1 MNTLVKIEDVR
12 KVIINLRGH
21 EVILASNV
29 AKLYGLETKAV
40 NQAVKN
46 NPDKFPEG
54 FVFELTKEE
63 WKLLR
68 SKIFTLEA
76 QPGKG
81 RYPKYLPKAF
91 SERGLYML
99 ATILKSPT
107 ATQTTLAIVNTFAE
121 VRELKRTLSEMHDS
135 DSDEFKKK
143 GMIRIGEILADMIMP
158 EVQTTETKTSL
169 EFNFFIGKLKHE
181 VTRQRINDN
190 ADVILKEKVEFA
202 KRMLKKGFSMEETI
216 ELAGFTEKD
225 LPRLEEI
232 RRNQE

>member
-1 MNTLVKIEDVR
+1 MNDIVKIEEIKAMIVSLRDQD
-12 KVIINLRGH
+12 IIPDFL
-21 EVILASNV
+21 V
-29 AKLYGLETKAV
+29 AALYSVETKDI
-40 NQAVKN
+40 NRAVKN
-46 NPDKFPEG
+46 NPAKFPDG
-54 FVFELTKEE
+54 YILISTDEE
-63 WKLLR
+63 KKQLVKNFHQFNIKHSSAPIKL
-68 SKIFTLEA
+68 FTE
-76 QPGKG
+76 K
-81 RYPKYLPKAF
+81 
-91 SERGLYML
+91 GLYML
-99 ATILKSPT
+99 ATILKSPI
-107 ATQTTLAIVNTFAE
+107 ATQTTVAIIETFAE

-158 EVQTTETKTSL
+158 DMQATETKTSL

-190 ADVILKEKVEFA
+190 ADVILREKVEFA

-232 RRNQE
+232 RKNLE

>member
-1 MNTLVKIEDVR
+1 MSKLVKIEDVR
-12 KVIINLRGH
+12 NVVFNIRGG
-21 EVILASNV
+21 EVILASDV
-29 AKLYGLETKAV
+29 AKLYGLETKAI

-63 WKLLR
+63 WNLLR
-68 SKIFTLEA
+68 SKIFTLEVH
-76 QPGKG
+76 PGKG
-81 RYPKYLPKAF
+81 HYPKYLPKVF
-91 SERGLYML
+91 TERGLYML
-99 ATILKSPT
+99 ATILKSPI
-107 ATQTTLAIVNTFAE
+107 ATQTTLAIINTFAE
-121 VRELKRTLSEMHDS
+121 VRELKRTLLEMHDS

-190 ADVILKEKVEFA
+190 ADLILKEKVEFA
-202 KRMLKKGFSMEETI
+202 KRMLKKGYSIEETI

-232 RRNQE
+232 RRNQ

>member
-1 MNTLVKIEDVR
+1 MGVIIRIEDIKR
-12 KVIINLRGH
+12 MIISYNGINVIPDFLVARIY
-21 EVILASNV
+21 NV
-29 AKLYGLETKAV
+29 QTREI

-46 NPDKFPEG
+46 NSDKFPDGYIIEFSNEG
-54 FVFELTKEE
+54 KKELIKKFDQFNLKHSVATIKG
-63 WKLLR
+63 
-68 SKIFTLEA
+68 FTE
-76 QPGKG
+76 K
-81 RYPKYLPKAF
+81 
-91 SERGLYML
+91 GLYML
-99 ATILKSPT
+99 ATILKSPV
-107 ATQTTLAIVNTFAE
+107 ATQTTIAIVETFAE
-121 VRELKRTLSEMHDS
+121 IRELKRTLLEMHDS

-202 KRMLKKGFSMEETI
+202 KRMLKKGFSLEETI

-232 RRNQE
+232 MRNQ